1 MFHKVLIANRGE
13 IACRIIKSCRLL
25 GMGSVAVYSEADRGS
40 RHTLLAD
47 EAWPIGPAAPSA
59 SYLSI
64 DRLLEVAHRSGADAV
79 HPGYGFLSEQAEF
92 CRRVE
97 EAGLVFV
104 GPRPGTIAL
113 MGSKREA
120 KALMAQNGI
129 PVVPGY
135 DGTGTD
141 SAAFEQAAARIGF
154 PLLVKAVFGGGGRGM
169 RLVRD
174 PGELA
179 DALVGARREAESSF
193 GDGALLL
200 ERYIAHP
207 RHIEV
212 QIAGDQHGHQIHL
225 FERECTL
232 QRRYQKVWEEAP
244 SSLVGTDT
252 RARLL
257 DAALQAARAV
267 DYRGV
272 GTVEFVVGP
281 QGDFYFLEMNTRLQV
296 EHPVTETVTGLDLV
310 ALQFEIASGRPLSI
324 RQEEVHCE
332 GHAIEVR
339 LYAEDPA
346 RGFLPTAGRLD
357 DLRLDPDFRVDC
369 GFEAGD
375 RLGTDYDAL
384 IAKLIVGGPD
394 RATALARMREGLART
409 WVAPL
414 PTNLSL
420 LSGLAAHPSVAE
432 DRIDTGF
439 IAQRLEELLAPQP
452 VLPHHWA
459 ALAWA
464 LQNPPAT
471 HSTPSPW
478 EHADAF
484 RVGGLGCHLF
494 VTHDGQ
500 DRTLLIRPLEA
511 GASQLECAEGC
522 YRIAGRVRD
531 AETAL
536 IGVDGEFRPVHLL
549 RAGDRFHIAC
559 RGIAQVFTLR
569 TGPGA
574 AGSGGTDALSTGC
587 LSPFPGRILEIRVKP
602 GATVEA
608 GEALMVLEG
617 MKIEYTVKAQRAGRI
632 ASLLCAVGDA
642 VSMDQP
648 LLVFE
653 EESPP

>member
-1 MFHKVLIANRGE
+1 MFRKVLIANRGE
-13 IACRIIKSCRLL
+13 IACRILKTCRQL
-25 GMGSVAVYSEADRGS
+25 GLGSVAVYSDADRGS
-40 RHTLLAD
+40 LHTLWAD
-47 EAWPIGPAAPSA
+47 EAWPIGPAAPA
-59 SYLSI
+59 ESYLSI
-64 DRLLEVAHRSGADAV
+64 DRLLEVARRSGADAV
-79 HPGYGFLSEQAEF
+79 HPGYGFLSEQADF

-104 GPRPGTIAL
+104 GPRPETISL

-120 KALMAQNGI
+120 KALMARNGI

-135 DGTGTD
+135 DGTGTTL
-141 SAAFEQAAARIGF
+141 AAFRRAAARIGF

-169 RLVRD
+169 RLVRN
-174 PGELA
+174 PGELE
-179 DALVGARREAESSF
+179 DALAGARREAESGF

-200 ERYIAHP
+200 ERYIEHP

-212 QIAGDQHGHQIHL
+212 QIVGDQHGNQIHL

-244 SSLVGTDT
+244 SSLLGT
-252 RARLL
+252 RARAELL
-257 DAALQAARAV
+257 AAAVQAARAV
-267 DYRGV
+267 DYRGA

-281 QGDFYFLEMNTRLQV
+281 EGDFYFLEMNTRLQV

-310 ALQFEIASGRPLSI
+310 ALQFEIAAGRPLSI
-324 RQEEVHCE
+324 RQEEVRCE

-346 RGFLPTAGRLD
+346 RGFLPAAGPLD
-357 DLRLDPDFRVDC
+357 LLHLAPDLRIDR
-369 GFEAGD
+369 GFQAGD

-384 IAKLIVGGPD
+384 IAKLIAGGPD
-394 RATALARMREGLART
+394 RATALTRMREALARS
-409 WVAPL
+409 WVDPV
-414 PTNLSL
+414 PTNLAL
-420 LSGLAAHPSVAE
+420 LSGLAAHPDVAE
-432 DRIDTGF
+432 GRFDTGF
-439 IAQRLEELLAPQP
+439 IAERLEELLAPQP

-459 ALAWA
+459 ALAWT
-464 LQNPPAT
+464 LLNSPPAT
-471 HSTPSPW
+471 APWQHS
-478 EHADAF
+478 DGF
-484 RVGGLGCHLF
+484 RVGGLAAHLF
-494 VTHDGQ
+494 VTHEGQ
-500 DRTLLIRPLEA
+500 NRTLCIRPLEA
-511 GASQLECAEGC
+511 GAWRLEHEEGS
-522 YRIAGRVRD
+522 YRVEGQIRD
-531 AETAL
+531 AEEVW

-569 TGPGA
+569 TGLGTT
-574 AGSGGTDALSTGC
+574 GSGGPDAPGAGC

-602 GATVEA
+602 GATVAA
-608 GEALMVLEG
+608 GEALLVLEG

-642 VSMDQP
+642 VTMDQP
-648 LLVFE
+648 LLAFE